1 MVEGR
6 QETGSAGDET
16 GSAGDGWRR
25 VLVGLGVFA
34 AIAVAGYLI
43 GGWLRAVERDERA
56 QLTIE
61 DGWVLVRPLW
71 IYPVALLAIGFV
83 LVLVL
88 GVLIAR
94 KQAAGETWRAHASVE
109 ADYLQ
114 HELDILKAKRSVSM
128 SDALVNSVTNAVK
141 EHLKEAQE
149 AADPKN
155 RPRTT
160 AGRIVEAWSAAK
172 PTTAFH
178 SLHAAEVAMVPL
190 LAEEEI
196 EARIPEALARLEQL
210 RRADQRRREAEVQ
223 LREGKPGA
231 RRRAE
236 YAMALRLGY
245 ELKDVQ
251 HAQLRSFR
259 SIVYGTTL
267 ALTVVVLAL
276 CLIGASFPDA
286 IPLCFAPTPTTQQP
300 GTVTTSTTRPAGPPT
315 TLEENTICPSEERPP
330 EPSTAPRR
338 LPAPGDVTLVAL
350 FGLLG
355 GALSGAF
362 AIRNLQGTSTP
373 YSVPVALSLLKLP
386 AGALT
391 AIIGILLVRGEFIP
405 GLSQLDNQPQVLA
418 YAFVFGIS
426 QLIFTRYVDDR
437 AQEVLSRV
445 PSKGAAA
452 QTTEAG
458 AGDQAPQQPALTAS
472 ARHAQ
477 RRRRL
482 FGP

>member
-1 MVEGR
+1 
-6 QETGSAGDET
+6 
-16 GSAGDGWRR
+16 
-25 VLVGLGVFA
+25 
-34 AIAVAGYLI
+34 
-43 GGWLRAVERDERA
+43 
-56 QLTIE
+56 
-61 DGWVLVRPLW
+61 
-71 IYPVALLAIGFV
+71 
-83 LVLVL
+83 
-88 GVLIAR
+88 
-94 KQAAGETWRAHASVE
+94 
-109 ADYLQ
+109 
-114 HELDILKAKRSVSM
+114 
-128 SDALVNSVTNAVK
+128 
-141 EHLKEAQE
+141 
-149 AADPKN
+149 
-155 RPRTT
+155 
-160 AGRIVEAWSAAK
+160 
-172 PTTAFH
+172 
-178 SLHAAEVAMVPL
+178 
-190 LAEEEI
+190 
-196 EARIPEALARLEQL
+196 
-210 RRADQRRREAEVQ
+210 
-223 LREGKPGA
+223 
-231 RRRAE
+231 
-236 YAMALRLGY
+236 
-245 ELKDVQ
+245 
-251 HAQLRSFR
+251 
-259 SIVYGTTL
+259 
-267 ALTVVVLAL
+267 
-276 CLIGASFPDA
+276 
-286 IPLCFAPTPTTQQP
+286 
-300 GTVTTSTTRPAGPPT
+300 
-315 TLEENTICPSEERPP
+315 
-330 EPSTAPRR
+330 

-391 AIIGILLVRGEFIP
+391 AIIGILLVRSEFIP